1 MIVIPEIH
9 YIVEKLFIYLL
20 LWLCQ
25 EAVDK
30 HATFSLFGPLSATI

>member
-1 MIVIPEIH
+1 MIVIPVMH
-9 YIVEKLFIYLL
+9 YIVEELYIYLL

-30 HATFSLFGPLSATI
+30 HSTFSLFEPLSATI